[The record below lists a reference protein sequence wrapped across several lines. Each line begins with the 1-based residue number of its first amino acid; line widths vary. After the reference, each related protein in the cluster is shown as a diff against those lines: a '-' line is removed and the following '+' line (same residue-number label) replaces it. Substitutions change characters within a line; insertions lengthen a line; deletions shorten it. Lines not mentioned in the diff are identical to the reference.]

1 MNKFTRRFLIAG
13 AVGTA
18 LFTAACGNVSNP
30 ITISDAA
37 TIDARSD
44 AALAQ
49 LFEINASAS
58 DLNDKAAGVLIMPL
72 VTEAGFGVGGSYG
85 RGALRVGGATVDY
98 YSAAQASFGLQI
110 GGQQYSHVLFFMTE
124 QALAGFRNGEGF
136 VAGADL
142 KVAIIDAGVKVN
154 ADTTTTLAPVVA
166 MFFGQAG
173 LIAGVTIEGSKYT
186 LIQP

>member
-1 MNKFTRRFLIAG
+1 MNKYTRRFLIAG
-13 AVGTA
+13 AVGTT

-44 AALAQ
+44 AALEQ
-49 LFEINASAS
+49 LFGINSSAR

-72 VTEAGFGVGGSYG
+72 ITEAGFGLGGSYG
-85 RGALRVGGATVDY
+85 RGALRVGGASVDY
-98 YSAAQASFGLQI
+98 YSVAEASFGLQI

-124 QALAGFRNGEGF
+124 EALSEFRNGEGF

-142 KVAIIDAGVKVN
+142 KVAVIDEGIKVN

-166 MFFGQAG
+166 MVFGQAG
-173 LIAGVTIEGSKYT
+173 LIAGVTFEGSKYT